1 MSDQYLTSTDDFEAI
16 LADAPAVLTVTDQ
29 DLETQFVSPAIERV
43 LGYDAESIV
52 GTNWLDFVH
61 PEDEDRVVSALTDGT
76 GDSDTATER
85 ADGGIEYR
93 FRNVEGDWV
102 WLETIV
108 SPVGE
113 TDRDYRVFTSRDV
126 SDRPRFEARFHQFVT
141 HTSDVLTVFDRDGNV
156 DYISPSVERVL
167 GYDQET
173 MEEADLFEY
182 VHPDDLSNALE
193 EFGRMIEEPGY
204 VAIIEHRYRH
214 ADGDWIWAESR
225 GQQVKSGPLED
236 HIVVTTRDI
245 SERKQREQ
253 ELRRQNQRLERFSDA
268 ISHDLRNPLDVLD
281 GSLELA
287 RETGAEEHFERA
299 ERSIDRMYTLI
310 DDLLVLAKQGVDP
323 EEVEAVDLDSL
334 SQRAWSMV
342 DTQGATLDTNIDDTV
357 TADEGAL
364 LELLENLFRN
374 SVEHGS
380 TSSQTASDDPAEHG
394 GDNVT
399 VTVGTEPWGFYVEDD
414 GVGFVDGTDDL
425 FEPGY
430 STAEEGTGFGLC
442 IVEQIADSH
451 NWDVIATDSEDGG
464 ARFEFVCRDN

>member
-16 LADAPAVLTVTDQ
+16 LADAPAVLTVTDS

-43 LGYDAESIV
+43 LGYEADSIV

-61 PEDEDRVVSALTDGT
+61 PEDEDRVVAALTNGE
-76 GDSDTATER
+76 SDTETKNP
-85 ADGGIEYR
+85 DHGTEYR
-93 FRNVEGDWV
+93 FRNAQGDWV
-102 WLETIV
+102 WLETIA
-108 SPVGE
+108 SRDTE

-141 HTSDVLTVFDRDGNV
+141 HTSDVLTVFDKDGNV

-173 MEEADLFEY
+173 MLDADLFEY
-182 VHPDDLSNALE
+182 VHPDDLSNALD
-193 EFGRMIEEPGY
+193 EFGRMIEKPEY
-204 VAIIEHRYRH
+204 VAVIEHRYRH

-225 GQQVKSGPLED
+225 GQQVASGPLED

-253 ELRRQNQRLERFSDA
+253 ELERQNQRLERFSDA

-310 DDLLVLAKQGVDP
+310 DDLLVLAKQGVDSD
-323 EEVEAVDLDSL
+323 EVEPVDLSNI

-342 DTQGATLDTNIDDTV
+342 DTRDATLNTAVDDTV

-374 SVEHGS
+374 SVEHG
-380 TSSQTASDDPAEHG
+380 
-394 GDNVT
+394 GDNVA
-399 VTVGTEPWGFYVEDD
+399 VTVGTEPWGFYIEDD
-414 GVGFVDGTDDL
+414 GVGFVDGTENL
-425 FEPGY
+425 FDPGY

-451 NWDVIATDSEDGG
+451 NWDVIATDSDDGG
-464 ARFEFVCRDN
+464 ARFEFVCRDS